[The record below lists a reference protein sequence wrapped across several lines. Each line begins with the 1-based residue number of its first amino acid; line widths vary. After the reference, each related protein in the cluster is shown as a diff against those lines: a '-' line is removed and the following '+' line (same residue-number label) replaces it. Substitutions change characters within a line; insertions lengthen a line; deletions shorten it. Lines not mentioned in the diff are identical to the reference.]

1 MKTKHKKYK
10 NISINQKKD
19 ENYNLDLRL
28 MASWL
33 IKIIQELGIEERC
46 INYNDSWENT
56 KQLFFKAAIKGKHNP
71 VFWENIE
78 NFSKLIK
85 DFTN

>member
-10 NISINQKKD
+10 NISINQKED

-46 INYNDSWENT
+46 INYNESWENT
-56 KQLFFKAAIKGKHNP
+56 KQLFFKAAIKGKYNP

-85 DFTN
+85 DFTK